1 MAEREY
7 QRLTRTGAR
16 SGFAVAVT
24 SRSSLWL
31 GRDHLLLIDSNGYTE
46 TYKRFYF
53 QDIQAFTISIT
64 NRSTIWNWVLGGFTG
79 IWVAIVGLISSS
91 DPNIGSPALISFVIV
106 LAFFAVP
113 LLINNLLGPTCGCR
127 IRTAVQTEDLYPLKR
142 LRLTRRVL
150 AQLRPYITEAQT
162 KPSINRG
169 QTGSDSVNEAI
180 PSSKEV
186 SSGGTAIIDSPQESS
201 MSRSASSP
209 TAS

>member
-16 SGFAVAVT
+16 SGVAVAVS
-24 SRSSLWL
+24 SRCSLWL

-53 QDIQAFTISIT
+53 QDIQAFTVLLT
-64 NRSTIWNWVLGGFTG
+64 NRRMIWNCVFGGCTA
-79 IWVAIVGLISSS
+79 IWMAIFGFISSEQTLG
-91 DPNIGSPALISFVIV
+91 PPAVISFVIV

-142 LRLTRRVL
+142 LPLTRRVL
-150 AQLRPYITEAQT
+150 AQLRPHIAQAQT
-162 KPSINRG
+162 KLSINRG
-169 QTGSDSVNEAI
+169 QTGTDSANEVI

-186 SSGGTAIIDSPQESS
+186 SSGGTEGTDSPQTSPI
-201 MSRSASSP
+201 SP